1 MQYGKLVD
9 SCTHHMLNHILLEP
23 ISTSPWIR
31 KTKLLEFIVSD
42 PFSLI
47 CALKCSHR
55 ELTRPRAVELL
66 VLFQFDFI
74 LGRIVNDEIL
84 RRPSFRQILPHPFQF
99 QTKRFDVS
107 SNNKCST
114 YHWKSKHTLLFT
126 VFFSF
131 GDLIFTFYLLRV
143 SRV

>member
-1 MQYGKLVD
+1 M
-9 SCTHHMLNHILLEP
+9 
-23 ISTSPWIR
+23 
-31 KTKLLEFIVSD
+31 TKLLEFIVSD

-47 CALKCSHR
+47 CALNCSHR

-84 RRPSFRQILPHPFQF
+84 RRPSFRQIPVFHSHSNFKQSVLMSC
-99 QTKRFDVS
+99 QTINVPRIIGKA
-107 SNNKCST
+107 N
-114 YHWKSKHTLLFT
+114 TLFFSLFI
-126 VFFSF
+126 SF